1 MIIGIAQVNPL
12 VGAIEH
18 NKDLIL
24 NSIKT
29 AKTEL
34 NVDTLIFP
42 ELVLTGYPPEDL
54 LYRSQLYTQV
64 THAIETIISES
75 KNINIILGY
84 PRKEK
89 DNIYNSCAYISN
101 QKLIFSY
108 DKMILPNYGVFDEV
122 RYFSA
127 GNQPCLVDIGNIKTC
142 LTVCEDIWSA
152 TPAKLAKDQGAELI
166 ININAS
172 PFHKDKI
179 KERKNVLQ
187 TRNHETGLPIIY
199 VNLIGGQDELV
210 FDGGSLAIDSDGLIK
225 TIAPSFTEG
234 LYTVNLEQDHNKIS
248 FTTSNYSIPELSDN
262 EAIYKALVTAIGDY
276 VLKNGFNGVVIGL
289 SGGIDSALVTCLA
302 VDALGAENVEVVMMP
317 SKYTAD
323 MSIEDSLALANNLGI
338 NYQNISIEKPVSA
351 FMELLDPIFK
361 NLPVDSTEENIQARS
376 RGLILMAIS
385 NKSRRLVLATGNKSE
400 MAVGYATLY
409 GDMAGGFSPLKDI
422 PKLLVYE
429 LANFINQSDNIIPQR
444 IIDRPPS
451 AELRADQKDEDS
463 LPPYD
468 ILDPILEM
476 YIEQDNSPQQIINNG
491 FDEHDVMPVI
501 NLVDRTEFKRRQ
513 APPGVKI
520 SKRAFGKERRYP
532 ITSGYRET

>member
-1 MIIGIAQVNPL
+1 MIIGIAQVNPI

-18 NKDLIL
+18 NKDIIL

-29 AKTEL
+29 AKSEL

-54 LYRSQLYTQV
+54 LYRPELYNQLTD
-64 THAIETIISES
+64 AIEAIVSKS
-75 KNINIILGY
+75 KNINIIFGY

-89 DNIYNSCAYISN
+89 DKIYNSCAYISN
-101 QKLIFSY
+101 EKLICNY
-108 DKMILPNYGVFDEV
+108 DKMVLPNYGVFDEL

-127 GNQPCLVDIGNIKTC
+127 GNHPCLVDIGNIKTC

-152 TPAKLAKDQGAELI
+152 SPANLAKDQGAELI

-172 PFHKDKI
+172 PFHRDKF
-179 KERKNVLQ
+179 EDRKNVLK
-187 TRNHETGLPIIY
+187 TRNNETGLPIIY
-199 VNLIGGQDELV
+199 VNLTGGQDELV
-210 FDGGSLAIDSDGLIK
+210 FDGSSLSIDTDGSFK

-234 LYTVNLEQDHNKIS
+234 IFTVTLEQNQNIIS
-248 FTTSNYSIPELSDN
+248 FIPGNTSITELTGH
-262 EAIYKALVTAIGDY
+262 EAIYKALVTAIRDY
-276 VLKNGFNGVVIGL
+276 VIKNGFKGVVIGL

-302 VDALGAENVEVVMMP
+302 VDALGAENVEVIMMP
-317 SKYTAD
+317 SRYTAD
-323 MSIEDSLALANNLGI
+323 MSVEDSLTLANNLGI
-338 NYQNISIEKPVSA
+338 DHQIISIEKPFSA
-351 FMELLDPIFK
+351 FMELLGPIFK
-361 NLPVDSTEENIQARS
+361 NLPADSTEENIQARS
-376 RGLILMAIS
+376 RGVILMAIS
-385 NKSRRLVLATGNKSE
+385 NKSRRLVLTTGNKSE

-429 LANFINQSDNIIPQR
+429 LANFLNQSGNIIPQR

-463 LPPYD
+463 LPPYE

-491 FDEHDVMPVI
+491 FDKNDVMPVI
-501 NLVDRTEFKRRQ
+501 TLVDRSEFKRRQ

>member
-1 MIIGIAQVNPL
+1 MIIGIAQVNPI

-54 LYRSQLYTQV
+54 LYRSQLFTQV
-64 THAIETIISES
+64 TNAIETIVSES

-101 QKLIFSY
+101 EELIRSY

-127 GNQPCLVDIGNIKTC
+127 GSHPCLVDIGNIKTC

-172 PFHKDKI
+172 PFHKEKFE
-179 KERKNVLQ
+179 ERRNVLK
-187 TRNHETGLPIIY
+187 TRNNETGLPIIY
-199 VNLIGGQDELV
+199 VNLTGGQDELI
-210 FDGGSLAIDSDGLIK
+210 FDGSSLAIDSDGLIQ

-234 LYTVNLEQDHNKIS
+234 LFTVNLEQDNNKIS
-248 FTTSNYSIPELSDN
+248 FSTSNNNIPELTDN

-276 VLKNGFNGVVIGL
+276 VRKNGFNGVIIGL

-323 MSIEDSLALANNLGI
+323 MSVEDSLALANNLGI

-351 FMELLDPIFK
+351 FMELLDPIFN
-361 NLPVDSTEENIQARS
+361 NLPADSTEENIQARS

-429 LANFINQSDNIIPQR
+429 LANFINQSGNIIPQR
-444 IIDRPPS
+444 IIDR
-451 AELRADQKDEDS
+451 ATQCR
-463 LPPYD
+463 
-468 ILDPILEM
+468 ITC
-476 YIEQDNSPQQIINNG
+476 
-491 FDEHDVMPVI
+491 
-501 NLVDRTEFKRRQ
+501 R
-513 APPGVKI
+513 
-520 SKRAFGKERRYP
+520 SKR
-532 ITSGYRET
+532 

>member
-142 LTVCEDIWSA
+142 LTVCEDIWSP

-179 KERKNVLQ
+179 KKRKNVLQ

-429 LANFINQSDNIIPQR
+429 LANFINQSGNIIPQR